1 MLNKELIVFVKDIS
15 EENKLFIEDHKL
27 SINMVNLYS
36 KKDFFDVL
44 YKVNEAY
51 MYKNMLLLI
60 NYQDLDLVAEFLHK
74 YKKRIEDKVLIS
86 HDETEYIDDIFC
98 FLGSI
103 CSFKHYNNIS
113 FQNFTFFIYAKRV
126 KYTLDKTLFVLMD
139 RLNSE
144 NCDPI
149 KNSDNLLY
157 IKEVYDAI
165 INMLVN
171 ETYVNLAR
179 SKESDIEFYIKNKI
193 YSGIKNLELEIDIAK
208 TIAYNKKMN
217 NEDYYQ
223 DDIFAAVLNKH
234 HL

>member
-1 MLNKELIVFVKDIS
+1 MYT
-15 EENKLFIEDHKL
+15 KLL
-27 SINMVNLYS
+27 
-36 KKDFFDVL
+36 
-44 YKVNEAY
+44 
-51 MYKNMLLLI
+51 
-60 NYQDLDLVAEFLHK
+60 
-74 YKKRIEDKVLIS
+74 
-86 HDETEYIDDIFC
+86 
-98 FLGSI
+98 
-103 CSFKHYNNIS
+103 
-113 FQNFTFFIYAKRV
+113 
-126 KYTLDKTLFVLMD
+126 
-139 RLNSE
+139 
-144 NCDPI
+144 

-165 INMLVN
+165 INMLVK